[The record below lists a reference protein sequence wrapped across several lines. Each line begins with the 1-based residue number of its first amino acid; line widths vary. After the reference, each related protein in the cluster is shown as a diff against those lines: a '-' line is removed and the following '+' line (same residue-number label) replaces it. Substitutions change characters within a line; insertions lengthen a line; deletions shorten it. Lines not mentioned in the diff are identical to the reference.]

1 MLQIPLSPD
10 EIHGIW
16 NAIKDLDF
24 EDTYGGFL
32 GKEIRGN
39 SKEKVLQSAK
49 IVVRASGHLQHPLLN
64 EF

>member
-10 EIHGIW
+10 AIHGIW

-24 EDTYGGFL
+24 EDTHGAFL
-32 GKEIRGN
+32 GQEIRGN
-39 SKEKVLQSAK
+39 SKERVLESAK

>member
-10 EIHGIW
+10 AIHGIW

-24 EDTYGGFL
+24 EDTHGAFMGQ
-32 GKEIRGN
+32 EIRGN
-39 SKEKVLQSAK
+39 SKERVLESAK

>member
-16 NAIKDLDF
+16 KAIKDLDF
-24 EDTYGGFL
+24 EDTHGAFL
-32 GKEIRGN
+32 GQEIRGN
-39 SKEKVLQSAK
+39 SKERVLESAK

-64 EF
+64 EV